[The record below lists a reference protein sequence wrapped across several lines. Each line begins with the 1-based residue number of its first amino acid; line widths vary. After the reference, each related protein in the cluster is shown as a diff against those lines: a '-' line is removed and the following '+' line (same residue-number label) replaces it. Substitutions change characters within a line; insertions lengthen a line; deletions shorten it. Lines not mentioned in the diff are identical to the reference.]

1 MSFDDSESEGRR
13 GHSVADP
20 LPPDDWAGF
29 DRAARAEALYA
40 AHRPRLAGMFRRNVP
55 PQEVGDLV
63 QESFRRLFSAKGIF
77 AAHLDNPG
85 AYLAQT
91 ARNILKNRARSG
103 VRHHHGAHHSFEDQD
118 IAGPDPHAALEAR
131 DMIRRVETAI
141 ARLSTTT
148 QDVFLMHR
156 FEDLSYQEIA
166 RIKGMSIKRVEKHI
180 AKALVAVRK
189 ARETQA

>member
-1 MSFDDSESEGRR
+1 MSFDDSESEERR

-40 AHRPRLAGMFRRNVP
+40 AHRPRLAGLFRRNVP
-55 PQEVGDLV
+55 PQDVADLV

-77 AAHLDNPG
+77 AGHLDNPG

-103 VRHHHGAHHSFEDQD
+103 ARHHHGAHHSFEDQD

-141 ARLSTTT
+141 ARLSPAT

-180 AKALVAVRK
+180 TKALVAVRK